1 MIHAPQDDHLYFR
14 KINVLRIGTR
24 RATGSPMPVL
34 LLGLLLSAA
43 ATLTA
48 GQALL
53 REAAETNV
61 NQRYLIESVSVSG
74 VELDRLESARIPSSL
89 RERLRSL
96 VGQRCDMAALEEL
109 SAQIRRQL
117 HFRTVSERLLRGS
130 SPDRIKV
137 DFDGVRGEP
146 GFSVSLPKFLYNSDL
161 GWTGEVD
168 ATTNVKNNKF
178 TFGLVSNGDD
188 LIERFSGVT
197 ARFDSQSLGSD
208 KLHASVVFDDYH
220 ELWNPATEEAAQGTG
235 LDLYRSRWS
244 VAPQLTVA
252 VAGPLAVSFG
262 FSFGQTDS
270 DSAAIGARS
279 VNAATLD
286 VRYERK
292 IEGGL
297 LGLDTVQQRIEG
309 DYNLR
314 LATRA
319 IGSDYAYARHMI
331 SFKYEAI
338 SGRNVA
344 ADEFTA
350 GVIAGQAPLFDRFV
364 LGSSATL
371 RGWDR
376 YQIDPLGGTRV
387 VHNEITY
394 GYRVGE
400 GTIEV
405 LYDTGA
411 LWQSGDP
418 MVFRHSAGVGY
429 KQGVFIVTTAFPIR
443 NGRIEP
449 VFMAGMN
456 Y

>member
-1 MIHAPQDDHLYFR
+1 MHPPQDENIYSLEV
-14 KINVLRIGTR
+14 NTLRIGTR
-24 RATGSPMPVL
+24 RATGYPMPVL

-61 NQRYLIESVSVSG
+61 NQRYLIESVSFSG
-74 VELDRLESARIPSSL
+74 VELDRLESAKIPPTL
-89 RERLRSL
+89 RERLNSL

-117 HFRTVSERLLRGS
+117 HFRTVSQRLLRGS
-130 SPDRIKV
+130 APDRIRV
-137 DFDGVRGEP
+137 DFEGVRGEP

-168 ATTNVKNNKF
+168 AAMNVKNNKF

-197 ARFDSQSLGSD
+197 ARFESQALGTN

-220 ELWNPATEEAAQGTG
+220 ELWNPATEEAAAGTG

-244 VAPQLTVA
+244 VSPQLTVA
-252 VAGPLAVSFG
+252 AAGPLAVSFG

-270 DSAAIGARS
+270 GSAAIGARS

-286 VRYERK
+286 IRYERK
-292 IEGGL
+292 IEGGF
-297 LGLDTVQQRIEG
+297 LGLETVQQRIEG
-309 DYNLR
+309 DYSLR

-331 SFKYEAI
+331 SVKYEAI

-344 ADEFTA
+344 TDEFTGWRDRGA
-350 GVIAGQAPLFDRFV
+350 GAHV
-364 LGSSATL
+364 
-371 RGWDR
+371 
-376 YQIDPLGGTRV
+376 
-387 VHNEITY
+387 
-394 GYRVGE
+394 
-400 GTIEV
+400 
-405 LYDTGA
+405 
-411 LWQSGDP
+411 
-418 MVFRHSAGVGY
+418 
-429 KQGVFIVTTAFPIR
+429 
-443 NGRIEP
+443 
-449 VFMAGMN
+449 
-456 Y
+456 

>member
-1 MIHAPQDDHLYFR
+1 MHAPQDK
-14 KINVLRIGTR
+14 KIYSFKFNALRIGTR

-43 ATLTA
+43 ATLSA

-74 VELDRLESARIPSSL
+74 VELDRLESAKLPPTL
-89 RERLRSL
+89 RERLKSL
-96 VGQRCDMAALEEL
+96 VGQRCDMAAIEEL

-130 SPDRIKV
+130 APDRIRV

-168 ATTNVKNNKF
+168 ATTNVKNNNF
-178 TFGLVSNGDD
+178 TFGVVSNGDD

-197 ARFDSQSLGSD
+197 ARFNSQALGSRR
-208 KLHASVVFDDYH
+208 LHASVEFDDYH
-220 ELWNPATEEAAQGTG
+220 ELWNPATEQAAEGSG

-262 FSFGQTDS
+262 FSFGQTES

-297 LGLDTVQQRIEG
+297 LGLDSVQQRIEG

-319 IGSDYAYARHMI
+319 VGSDYSYSRHMI
-331 SFKYEAI
+331 SLKYEAI
-338 SGRNVA
+338 SGRHMA

-350 GVIAGQAPLFDRFV
+350 GMIAGEAPMFDRFV

-405 LYDTGA
+405 LYDSGA
-411 LWQSGDP
+411 LWQTGEP
-418 MVFRHSAGVGY
+418 MVFRHSAGYWIQAGY
-429 KQGVFIVTTAFPIR
+429 LYRDHGISDS
-443 NGRIEP
+443 
-449 VFMAGMN
+449 
-456 Y
+456 